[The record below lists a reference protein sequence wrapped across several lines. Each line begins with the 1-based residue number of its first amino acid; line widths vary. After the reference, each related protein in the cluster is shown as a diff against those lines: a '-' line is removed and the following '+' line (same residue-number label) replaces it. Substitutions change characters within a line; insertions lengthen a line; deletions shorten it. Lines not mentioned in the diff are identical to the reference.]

1 MCACVRVY
9 LCMGWDLLVEHSG
22 IRAAYPIV
30 AIKVACLTTS
40 SNIGVQV
47 LALPLAG
54 WRTSPRYFTF
64 PCFRCLTYGR
74 DSIAS
79 ASYYCED

>member
-40 SNIGVQV
+40 SNIRVQV

-54 WRTSPRYFTF
+54 W
-64 PCFRCLTYGR
+64 
-74 DSIAS
+74 
-79 ASYYCED
+79 